1 MSAPQG
7 SRRREK
13 SYELKSSKFLGG
25 ALLRITLPC
34 VKDVQPRAHLRRG
47 LLVRERRREGKI
59 IELQNSRK
67 TALAAD
73 HVHLVLV
80 KMDAVP
86 CVFFTIYTL
95 AGLREVPRIIFHP
108 YGGHRRRIR
117 PINHAS
123 YDIVSL
129 CATRRADNAALPVL
143 DPHNLRCSCLAV
155 KTNDFFFELPFFRC
169 YCRMHRLTSA

>member
-67 TALAAD
+67 PHSSQITFILYSSRWTLCLACSLQFRQS
-73 HVHLVLV
+73 LVFA
-80 KMDAVP
+80 KS
-86 CVFFTIYTL
+86 
-95 AGLREVPRIIFHP
+95 
-108 YGGHRRRIR
+108 
-117 PINHAS
+117 HAS
-123 YDIVSL
+123 YFIPTGGIGGVSV
-129 CATRRADNAALPVL
+129 P
-143 DPHNLRCSCLAV
+143 
-155 KTNDFFFELPFFRC
+155 
-169 YCRMHRLTSA
+169 

>member
-34 VKDVQPRAHLRRG
+34 VKDVQPGAHLRRG

-67 TALAAD
+67 TALVAD
-73 HVHLVLV
+73 HIHLVLV

-86 CVFFTIYTL
+86 CVFFTI
-95 AGLREVPRIIFHP
+95 
-108 YGGHRRRIR
+108 
-117 PINHAS
+117 
-123 YDIVSL
+123 
-129 CATRRADNAALPVL
+129 
-143 DPHNLRCSCLAV
+143 
-155 KTNDFFFELPFFRC
+155 
-169 YCRMHRLTSA
+169 